1 MVAGAF
7 IWNDCSFPL
16 IYHWRCRQRIYSSPT
31 PSPCRIPTQMGDSAI
46 EQRLASAYN
55 EERSAVR
62 PVSCIRL
69 SFGLDIADVRHY
81 NSFYMTINFK
91 RQAYSVKRIEKR
103 NSSMRRLF
111 AIRYSLKAST
121 RGFTLIELV
130 AVMGIIIIVTSVTL
144 ANNSRFGGTVLLQN
158 LAYDMALS
166 IRQAQ
171 VYGIAVRGYSANN
184 FTAGYGMH
192 FSTSEAG
199 GSLQYELFADKNRDG
214 LFTSDLD
221 PDIDEN
227 VPPTHYIGRGY
238 YISGLSILEPGAST
252 ETSVSTI
259 DILFKRPEPTACIS
273 ANSNSAID
281 SAYLCKRIPPKERA
295 RITVTSPRGESKSI
309 VVEATGQI

>member
-1 MVAGAF
+1 MVARAVLR
-7 IWNDCSFPL
+7 NDCSFPL
-16 IYHWRCRQRIYSSPT
+16 VYYWRFCQRIYPSPT
-31 PSPCRIPTQMGDSAI
+31 TSFCRIPTQMGDSAI

-55 EERSAVR
+55 EERGAVR
-62 PVSCIRL
+62 PVSCIGL
-69 SFGLDIADVRHY
+69 SISLDIADVRHS
-81 NSFYMTINFK
+81 NSFYMAIKNSIPYTVSRVPRNTE
-91 RQAYSVKRIEKR
+91 YRIQNTQR
-103 NSSMRRLF
+103 
-111 AIRYSLKAST
+111 A
-121 RGFTLIELV
+121 FTLIELV
-130 AVMGIIIIVTSVTL
+130 AVMAIIIIVTSVTL

-184 FTAGYGMH
+184 FSAGYGMH

-309 VVEATGQI
+309 VVEATGQISVQSN